1 MTIIISVDL
10 TPTQKVTYR
19 KCINHPHKTFCIR
32 LGKNQINIDEN
43 GEYDLILTELEFR
56 KLYKAITSKNPR
68 GVEIDVR
75 NNKIYKNDK
84 NDKKDFIDNL
94 LFPIRPLSNID
105 IDKYFVLKNIN
116 GVCVAKDKLP
126 KSIPVDSA
134 IICNLQNENE
144 GGSHWVCLV
153 NKRNTEFNLYFDS
166 YGIEYPPQNILDL
179 YKNKPLIC
187 SQKRIQ
193 KDKSVLCGY
202 YCLRVIIDILY
213 KNMSYKETIDQFT
226 KIPSKKNQ
234 NLALQLY

>member
-10 TPTQKVTYR
+10 TPTQKITYR
-19 KCINHPHKTFCIR
+19 KCINHPSKTFCIR
-32 LGKNQINIDEN
+32 LGKNQININET

-68 GVEIDVR
+68 GVEIDVC
-75 NNKIYKNDK
+75 NKKIYKN
-84 NDKKDFIDNL
+84 NKKEIIDNIDNL
-94 LFPIRPLSNID
+94 LFPIRALSNID

-116 GVCVAKDKLP
+116 GICVAKDKLP
-126 KSIPVDSA
+126 KSLPINSA
-134 IICNLQNENE
+134 IICNLENENE

-187 SQKRIQ
+187 SEKRIQ

-202 YCLRVIIDILY
+202 YCLRIINDILN
-213 KNMSYKETIDQFT
+213 KNMSYKETIDQFS
-226 KIPSKKNQ
+226 KKPSKKNKD
-234 NLALQLY
+234 LALQLY